1 MPSFSSS
8 FEALSTADQVH
19 LLISTHRD
27 LNRFFKSRDQR
38 LEVAR
43 DAPPKPALLFHMA
56 YQMAI
61 LITMPPFLRL
71 FATVNNE
78 SQKIQQAMQLV
89 LQSISSA
96 ASSMVRLA
104 QTYTKTY
111 GFERANPL
119 IIHHLLSASIVHLMN
134 TTTTSLALR
143 RYSTRSVRSC
153 LTLLS
158 SLEDYWPYRSRKSI
172 EVITSLARRWSVDFV
187 IRENESNENLEQPTP
202 VMASGA
208 HVSPA
213 TTTQLPAEP
222 VIDYNTHPADDIHQ
236 FFPDSST
243 FFNEP
248 QENWPP
254 LEMNTA
260 PMFDFAGMTFPNTQE
275 EFMNLSQIFQ
285 FGSNEEM
292 PWGFGGN

>member
-1 MPSFSSS
+1 
-8 FEALSTADQVH
+8 
-19 LLISTHRD
+19 
-27 LNRFFKSRDQR
+27 
-38 LEVAR
+38 
-43 DAPPKPALLFHMA
+43 
-56 YQMAI
+56 MAI

-104 QTYTKTY
+104 QTYTRTY

-134 TTTTSLALR
+134 TTTTSLTLR

-153 LTLLS
+153 LTLLTN
-158 SLEDYWPYRSRKSI
+158 LEDYWPYRSRKSI
-172 EVITSLARRWSVDFV
+172 EVITSLARRWNVNFV
-187 IRENESNENLEQPTP
+187 VRENESSDNIEQPNPAMTSS
-202 VMASGA
+202 AQI
-208 HVSPA
+208 SPA
-213 TTTQLPAEP
+213 MPTAMPTQIPAEP
-222 VIDYNTHPADDIHQ
+222 MTDYNMPPTDELHQ
-236 FFPDSST
+236 FSPESST
-243 FFNEP
+243 FFTDL

-254 LEMNTA
+254 LEPNTV